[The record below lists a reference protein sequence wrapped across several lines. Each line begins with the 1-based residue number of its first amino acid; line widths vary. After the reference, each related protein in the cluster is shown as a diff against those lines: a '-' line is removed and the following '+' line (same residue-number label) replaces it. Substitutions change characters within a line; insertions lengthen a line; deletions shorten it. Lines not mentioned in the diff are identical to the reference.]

1 MKDFYSLFIKELKSI
16 YAAEKQIVKALPD
29 MIKAAH
35 SSDLKEAFQNHLK
48 DTKLQVKR
56 LQDIG
61 LDLNEDFEGPDN
73 EIIKT
78 YIKEA
83 RKIIKS
89 KVGPILKDAAL
100 INAAQHIEHYEIA
113 SYGTLKSF
121 AKHLKATEIF
131 NLLDDACQEEGLADK
146 ALTAIA
152 EGNLFHKGINDK
164 ACEKCA

>member
-89 KVGPILKDAAL
+89 KVGPILKDAVF
-100 INAAQHIEHYEIA
+100 I
-113 SYGTLKSF
+113 
-121 AKHLKATEIF
+121 
-131 NLLDDACQEEGLADK
+131 
-146 ALTAIA
+146 
-152 EGNLFHKGINDK
+152 
-164 ACEKCA
+164 